1 MAQSADIIVP
11 ATAAESSRHL
21 PRPITPDSGKA
32 REDHT
37 VPQSNTA
44 VHAQSSQIGG
54 LRNRSF
60 LGLLVT
66 QFLGATN
73 DNIFRWLVVPIG
85 KDLAGPGNEGIAL
98 SAGLALLV
106 LPYLLFA
113 APAGYLADRFS
124 KRNVMLGCKLA
135 EIVLMLLGVGT
146 IWLGNIYLMFAVVF
160 LMGIHSALFSP
171 SKYGA
176 IPEVVRP
183 EQIASANGLIGM
195 STILAIV
202 LGTVVGGYLYYWT
215 CPLGQ
220 SNLHISAATLL
231 GVAVTGTLAC
241 TFIRRT
247 PIADPT
253 RQFPLNFAGQSYRD
267 MRTLFAN
274 RALLWAA
281 LGTALFWSLGGL
293 CQLNVD
299 RFAIGVLGVAQQYVG
314 PLLAMLALGV
324 GLGNVAAGYFSR
336 GRIELGIVPLGAA
349 GIAFGAMLLAL
360 APGVDTAATVFAS
373 PGYLWS
379 GICLLLLGLGAG
391 LYDVPLEAFLQQR
404 SPEEQRGAILSASNF
419 LTFSGTILAS
429 LVFAGMTKLE
439 LSGRTI
445 FFLSGLCVVP
455 VILCTIWLIP
465 VASVRFFVW
474 ILTKVFYRVRLQGL
488 ENLPREGGALLVANH
503 VSWIDGVI
511 LLTYSPRPIRMI
523 AYSDYIQAPGLGWL
537 ARKAGTIPI
546 RPGRPRSVVEAL
558 RTARESIR
566 NGELVCI
573 FPEGGLTRTGQMQ
586 PFHPGFMAILKD
598 CQEPLIPIRLL
609 GFWGSIFSHYGGKLL
624 WKLPRKLPYPLTIR
638 IGEPMY
644 QVSSVEQVRQAVEQL
659 GNADHAAVEG

>member
-1 MAQSADIIVP
+1 VP
-11 ATAAESSRHL
+11 ESNGSDSTL
-21 PRPITPDSGKA
+21 PVQR
-32 REDHT
+32 
-37 VPQSNTA
+37 
-44 VHAQSSQIGG
+44 GG
-54 LRNRSF
+54 LASRSF

-124 KRNVMLGCKLA
+124 KRNVMVGCKLA
-135 EIVLMLLGVGT
+135 EIVLMILGVGT
-146 IWLGNIYLMFAVVF
+146 IWLGNIHLMFTVIF

-176 IPEVVRP
+176 IPELVRP

-202 LGTVVGGYLYYWT
+202 LGTVIGGYLYHWT
-215 CPLGQ
+215 YPLGQ
-220 SNLHISAATLL
+220 TDLYLSAATVI
-231 GVAVTGTLAC
+231 GVAVAGTLASLV
-241 TFIRRT
+241 IRRT
-247 PIADPT
+247 PIADRSRP
-253 RQFPLNFAGQSYRD
+253 FPVNFAGQTYRD
-267 MRTLFAN
+267 LRTLCSS
-274 RALLWAA
+274 RPLLLAA

-299 RFAIGVLGVAQQYVG
+299 RFATGSLGVDQQYVG
-314 PLLAMLALGV
+314 PLLALLALGV
-324 GLGNVAAGYFSR
+324 GLGNVLAGILSR

-349 GIAFGAMLLAL
+349 GIAAGAMLLAA
-360 APGVDTAATVFAS
+360 APTADATAVFTS

-379 GICLLLLGLGAG
+379 GACLFILGLGAG
-391 LYDVPLEAFLQQR
+391 IYDVPLEAFLQHR
-404 SPEEQRGAILSASNF
+404 SPEEHRGAILSASNF
-419 LTFSGTILAS
+419 LTFFGTIVAS
-429 LVFAGMTKLE
+429 LVFAAMTKWD

-445 FFLSGLCVVP
+445 FVLSGLCVLP
-455 VILCTIWLIP
+455 VIVGTVCLIP
-465 VASVRFFVW
+465 VASARFVTW
-474 ILTKVFYRVRLQGL
+474 VLSKIFYRVRIEGL
-488 ENLPREGGALLVANH
+488 ENIPSEGGGLLVANH

-523 AYSDYIQAPGLGWL
+523 AYANYVQGPGVGWL

-546 RPGRPRSVVEAL
+546 RPGRPRAVVEAL
-558 RTARESIR
+558 RTAHDAIR
-566 NGELVCI
+566 DGELVCI
-573 FPEGGLTRTGQMQ
+573 FPEGGITRTGQMQ

-598 CQEPLIPIRLL
+598 NSQPLIPIHLV

-638 IGEPMY
+638 IGRPMY
-644 QVSSVEQVRQAVEQL
+644 QVSDVEEVRRAVEQL
-659 GNADHAAVEG
+659 GSPGHAAAQA